1 MRIWP
6 LQRLEIVPRSPWKHQ
21 IKSHLQML
29 KRSCRNT
36 CTSTNLN
43 ISVVCWNTS
52 CCGNSRRLN
61 CHFTVT
67 FIAVKQHKERVRALW
82 QRTTAHWNQERVKR
96 KFPTISERDC
106 LSADGRC
113 WWVVLVSAG
122 WWMNTWV
129 NPCGWWIWPEPLVVP
144 TSPSLPPSLPRF
156 CLQPTPSHKSSSKPC
171 VVRGNMF
178 SFLLSPFY
186 ERPQRIS
193 PVLSLPS
200 LPVSS
205 LCLPFPVSPPSS
217 IHPPPSPRDGTTLQV
232 SVFKCSVKHPYSG

>member
-1 MRIWP
+1 
-6 LQRLEIVPRSPWKHQ
+6 
-21 IKSHLQML
+21 ML

-52 CCGNSRRLN
+52 CYGNSRRLN

-96 KFPTISERDC
+96 KFPTISMRDC

-113 WWVVLVSAG
+113 WWVVLGSAG
-122 WWMNTWV
+122 WWMNTRV

-144 TSPSLPPSLPRF
+144 TSPSLPPSPGSVSSPRPRTRVHQSLVWSEET
-156 CLQPTPSHKSSSKPC
+156 C
-171 VVRGNMF
+171 
-178 SFLLSPFY
+178 FLSCFHHFTSDRNVFPLSYPF
-186 ERPQRIS
+186 P
-193 PVLSLPS
+193 L
-200 LPVSS
+200 S
-205 LCLPFPVSPPSS
+205 LCLLSASLFLFPLHLQS
-217 IHPPPSPRDGTTLQV
+217 ILLRRPAMAQRSKCLAN
-232 SVFKCSVKHPYSG
+232 VFKCSVKHPYSG